1 MIRITRS
8 LFRNIVLWYTLC
20 VTVLAIVFSTVFYA
34 EIERGRRKPFDV
46 RLVTQSRFL
55 AERLRNTR
63 DLIDLTFLLPGEI
76 SNNYFAI
83 YEHTWQSSLIK
94 SIPWWQVQWKTN
106 YVNFNKLY
114 ECVARNQP
122 YFGQKVG
129 YSGQQYRFTIIRA
142 NIKALD
148 ASLLKFNEASVPRDV
163 YIIYA
168 DVYERYDQYLGIR
181 KYRLVLTTMGFL
193 ILIFVSGIIVARLGV
208 RPIQRLAVAS
218 RAITP
223 EDPKTRL
230 PVATLP
236 DELGYLAEQLNQAF
250 DRLDTALQSERTFT
264 GAAAHELRSPV
275 AGIAGRLDTL
285 RRREDLQPEL
295 KEQIEHLYK
304 DAQRLARLSGRLLL
318 LARLDRA
325 AAGEDYPTSRV
336 DLAEITE
343 DAIEFCSV
351 NAEQHGIR
359 FLFEQRGDTTL
370 DGHEEW
376 LLRAVHNILNNAIK
390 YSPDNGLIIVK
401 VNAPVPGSYVKVEVT
416 DQGPGIPEPDR
427 AHVCERF
434 YRGKKPGKADGT
446 GLGLSIVTDVVRAH
460 KGHISI
466 DEGPNGIG
474 TMVTMVV
481 PRERKKR
488 G

>member
-20 VTVLAIVFSTVFYA
+20 VSVLAIVFSAVFYA

-46 RLVTQSRFL
+46 RLVTHCRFL

-63 DLIDLTFLLPGEI
+63 DVIDLTFLLAGEI

-83 YEHTWQSSLIK
+83 YENNWKASLIK

-106 YVNFNKLY
+106 YVNFPKLFDRA
-114 ECVARNQP
+114 VQGKP

-129 YSGQQYRFTIIRA
+129 YSGQQYRFTIIQT

-148 ASLLKFNEASVPRDV
+148 KSLLRMDEPPVAREVFIV
-163 YIIYA
+163 YA

-181 KYRLVLTTMGFL
+181 KYRLVVTILGFL
-193 ILIFVSGIIVARLGV
+193 ILIFISGVIVARLGV
-208 RPIQRLAVAS
+208 RPIIRLALAA

-230 PVATLP
+230 PLEALP
-236 DELGYLAEQLNQAF
+236 DELVYLAEQLNQAF

-285 RRREDLQPEL
+285 RRREALDPEV

-304 DAQRLARLSGRLLL
+304 DAQRLTRLSGRLLL

-325 AAGEDYPTSRV
+325 AAGEDFPSARV

-343 DAIEFCSV
+343 DAIEFCSI
-351 NAEQHGIR
+351 NAEQHGIK
-359 FLFEQRGDTTL
+359 FLFEKRGDTTL

-376 LLRAVHNILNNAIK
+376 LLRAIHNILNNAIK
-390 YSPDNGLIIVK
+390 YSPDNKLIIVK
-401 VNAPVPGSYVKVEVT
+401 VNAPVPGSYVKVQVA
-416 DQGPGIPEPDR
+416 DQGQGIPEQDR

-446 GLGLSIVTDVVRAH
+446 GLGLSIVSDVIRAH

-474 TMVTMVV
+474 TLVTMVV

-488 G
+488 S